1 MVLMETHMN
10 LHDTGPLKHTAE
22 ENSLDSFS
30 SDFFF
35 YHFFIVSATILFF
48 RLSLEKTMTLF
59 NFLVVLAQLCSI
71 FRAFLYY

>member
-30 SDFFF
+30 SDFFLP
-35 YHFFIVSATILFF
+35 FFIVSATILFF